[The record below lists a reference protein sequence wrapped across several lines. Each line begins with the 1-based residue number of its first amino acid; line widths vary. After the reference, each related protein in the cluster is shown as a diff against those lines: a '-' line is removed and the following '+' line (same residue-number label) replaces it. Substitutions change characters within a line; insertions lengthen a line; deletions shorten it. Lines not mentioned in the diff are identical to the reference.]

1 MTKKIIHSIVTIALA
16 YILSIFLPWWSV
28 MTAALITSYL
38 IPLKKAAVFFIPFLA
53 ILLLWGIQSYILSSP
68 NDFTLAKKIAELL
81 TLGDNPYVL
90 IFVTGVI
97 GGLAAG
103 ISGIL
108 GKQLSNLGKR
118 NLS

>member
-1 MTKKIIHSIVTIALA
+1 MTKKIIHLIVTLILA
-16 YILSIFLPWWSV
+16 YILSMFLPWWSS
-28 MTAALITSYL
+28 MAAALITGYL

-53 ILLLWGIQSYILSSP
+53 ILLLWGIQSYVLSSS

-81 TLGDNPYVL
+81 PLGGNPYVL
-90 IFVTGVI
+90 ILVTGII

-108 GKQLSNLGKR
+108 GKQFSNLGKS
-118 NLS
+118 N